1 MDAVAATW
9 DVFAARHKEVEQFSE
24 MNSGPVAFERL
35 RKANKI
41 VDAASEALKTL
52 LGKMTER
59 AAASADPKDFQAV
72 LTVKEAEVTM
82 LLIQRT
88 IRNLILSMVDPA
100 MQQEYEKQMDVR
112 RSALLRQIEL
122 AAAAVP
128 ATEQATFKIYGDEI
142 AKWLVE
148 VDAARKAALENGTYK
163 AVAVTNGAGRDALRA
178 SRESINK
185 VIELNNEQ
193 MQQAAKGADD
203 L

>member
-1 MDAVAATW
+1 
-9 DVFAARHKEVEQFSE
+9 

-72 LTVKEAEVTM
+72 LTVKEAEVAM